1 MCSGPQEV
9 HTSLY
14 PSQEGTTLFFKMS
27 KQSPLLQAALLCRVV
42 QEGMQPHRP
51 QMSLAVK
58 GPDQF
63 LLIGSGEIR
72 NKEKDYTAREYNT
85 R

>member
-1 MCSGPQEV
+1 MCSGPEEV

-14 PSQEGTTLFFKMS
+14 PSQEGIKLFFKMS

-42 QEGMQPHRP
+42 QEGMQPHRL

-72 NKEKDYTAREYNT
+72 NEEKDYTAREYNT